1 MMNVSLVLLQT
12 EYHNRNATFLLYLYL
27 SMSKTYNYLGIS
39 TLSAKSVSNNPETVC
54 FRQKQNRA

>member
-27 SMSKTYNYLGIS
+27 SMSKTYTVLVTSIS
-39 TLSAKSVSNNPETVC
+39 GASYMSRRFFENIVFIC
-54 FRQKQNRA
+54 G